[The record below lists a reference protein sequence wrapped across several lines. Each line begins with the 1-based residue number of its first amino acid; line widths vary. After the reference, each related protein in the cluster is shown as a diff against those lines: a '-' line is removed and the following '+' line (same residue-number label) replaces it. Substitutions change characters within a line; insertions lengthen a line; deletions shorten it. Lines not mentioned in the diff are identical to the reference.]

1 MPIPKVIHY
10 CWVGGKPKPNSVQY
24 CIDSW
29 RRVCPD
35 YEIVEWNETNYD
47 FTKNRSMKEAYDAQ
61 KWGFVPDYARLDII
75 YEHGG
80 IYLDTDVEL
89 LRPLDSILENEAFA
103 GFENTGDGEYFVNF
117 GQGFGAVAKND
128 IIKCARDMYD
138 DMSFINS
145 DGTLALL
152 ASPHYTTKCLDSFGL
167 IRENRDQKLE
177 KIAIYASD
185 VLCPKCFR
193 TGKIRKSS
201 RTLSIHHFEASW
213 VDEKIKCDM
222 AHCQKTKKI
231 FGERLGAFLLYAES
245 VFQKYT
251 LRQLIL
257 RFLCGA
263 KRRAIRVKDALP
275 FYAGLVKLGAVR
287 KEKNAE
293 VILDTSLQSDNSGDY
308 IIMERCMAYLNGADR
323 MHHVPTH
330 VFPTEEERTLLR
342 QASEKLLC
350 GTNILSGHIRSYGL
364 WKLNSDVSCYRN
376 TRLFGVG
383 FNSESESFDFY
394 TKHLM
399 RAMLCKNG
407 YHSVRD
413 SFSEKM
419 LKKMG
424 VENVLN
430 TGCPTMWCLTPEHC
444 AALPRTKGKNVVCTV
459 TDYCCDEK
467 RDADMISILAESY
480 DKVYLWLQGQGDREY
495 VEKLGFVDK
504 VIFVDSALDEYKKLL
519 QEHDLDYVGTR
530 LHAGIYALSK
540 GHRALVISVDNRA
553 ECISA
558 DTGLPTLSRDAVT
571 DLLRKKIYGEIIT
584 ELALPWDNIKRFLG
598 ELDYGRG

>member
-10 CWVGGKPKPNSVQY
+10 CWVGGNPKPSSVQY

-47 FTKNRSMKEAYDAQ
+47 FTKNRYMKEAYEAE

-89 LRPLDSILENEAFA
+89 LKPFDSLLENDAFA

-117 GQGFGAVAKND
+117 GQGFGAASKND

-138 DMSFINS
+138 DMSFINPE
-145 DGTLALL
+145 GTLSLL
-152 ASPHYTTKCLDSFGL
+152 ASPYYTTKCLDSFGL
-167 IRENRDQKLE
+167 VREDRDQALGKF
-177 KIAIYASD
+177 AIYASD

-193 TGKIRKSS
+193 TGKTRKSS
-201 RTLSIHHFEASW
+201 RTVSIHHFEASW
-213 VDEKIKCDM
+213 VDEKIKRDM
-222 AHCQKTKKI
+222 AHCQKMKKI
-231 FGERLGAFLLYAES
+231 FGEHLGAFLLYVES

-251 LRQLIL
+251 LRQLISRIL
-257 RFLCGA
+257 RLL
-263 KRRAIRVKDALP
+263 KRRIIRIKDALP
-275 FYAGLVKLGAVR
+275 FYVGLVKLRLVR
-287 KEKNAE
+287 KGKNTE
-293 VILDTSLQSDNSGDY
+293 VILDTSLGSDNSGDF
-308 IIMERCMAYLNGADR
+308 IIMERCSSFLNGADR
-323 MHHVPTH
+323 MSRVPTH
-330 VFPTEEERTLLR
+330 SLPTKEERTLLR
-342 QASEKLLC
+342 QASEKILC
-350 GTNILSGHIRSYGL
+350 GTNILSGHIRWYGL
-364 WKLNSDVSCYRN
+364 WKLSSDVSCYRN

-383 FNSESESFDFY
+383 FDSENECFDFY

-399 RAMLCKNG
+399 RGMLCKNG

-444 AALPRTKGKNVVCTV
+444 EKISETKGKNVICTV
-459 TDYCCDEK
+459 TDYCRDDVH
-467 RDADMISILAESY
+467 DADMLSILAESY
-480 DKVYLWLQGQGDREY
+480 DKVYLWLQGRGDREY
-495 VEKLGFVDK
+495 VENLGFADK
-504 VIFVDSALDEYKKLL
+504 VIFVGSSLDEYKKVLK
-519 QEHDLDYVGTR
+519 ERDLDYVGTR
-530 LHAGIYALSK
+530 LHAGIYALSE

-553 ECISA
+553 KCISA
-558 DTGLPTLSRDAVT
+558 DTGLPTLSRDFVSV
-571 DLLRKKIYGEIIT
+571 LLREKIYGEIRT
-584 ELALPWDNIKRFLG
+584 ELTLPWDNIKKFLSG
-598 ELDYGRG
+598 IDYGRG